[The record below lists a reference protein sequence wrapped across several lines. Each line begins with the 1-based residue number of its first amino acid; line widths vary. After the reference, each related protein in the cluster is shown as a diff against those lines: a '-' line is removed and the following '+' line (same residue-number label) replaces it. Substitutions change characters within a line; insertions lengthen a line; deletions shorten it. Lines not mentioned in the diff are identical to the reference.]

1 MIRTLKWLGNH
12 RLIAILLAIAT
23 YFSIVTFHDEIT
35 QIAIKIRNTFGRDQ
49 YNAFLGYFFL
59 GLLVLFISYLA
70 WRISKSKTKTSD
82 SLLALSM
89 VVMMLL
95 SFRYLMTYN
104 IEAIHFVEY
113 AVVAIILMPVL
124 RSYGETV
131 FWVTILGLLDE
142 LFQYFFL
149 VPEFE
154 YFDFNDNILNL
165 LGAGAGVIFVHLLG
179 SEAVEIKKYKWHK
192 SPALITASV
201 LLVIFLVLYISGKMT
216 FNPNGLEDSINWFS
230 LNRKPLPDEFW
241 KVAYAGRSFHIM
253 RPLEG
258 IAVMYTMFA
267 GLFILDGFLL
277 KQKSQS

>member
-1 MIRTLKWLGNH
+1 MITVLKWLGRNKT
-12 RLIAILLAIAT
+12 IAVLLAILT

-35 QIAIKIRNTFGRDQ
+35 QIAIKLRNTFGRDH

-59 GLLVLFISYLA
+59 GILVMFISYLV
-70 WRISKSKTKTSD
+70 WRISKSKTKKLD

-89 VVMMLL
+89 VVLMLL

-113 AVVAIILMPVL
+113 AMVAIILLPVL

-131 FWVTILGLLDE
+131 FWVTILGLIDE

-154 YFDFNDNILNL
+154 YLDFNDNILNL
-165 LGAGAGVIFVHLLG
+165 LGAGSGVIFVHMLG
-179 SEAVEIKKYKWHK
+179 REAVDIRKYPWYK
-192 SPALITASV
+192 SPAIITATV
-201 LLVIFLVLYISGKMT
+201 LLAVFLMVYISGKMT
-216 FNPNGLEDSINWFS
+216 FNPTGLEDGANWFS
-230 LNRKPLPDEFW
+230 LNRKAIPDEFW
-241 KVAYAGRSFHIM
+241 KEAYAGRSFHIM
-253 RPLEG
+253 RPVEG
-258 IAVMYTMFA
+258 IAVMYMVFA
-267 GLFILDGFLL
+267 GFFILDGFLL

>member
-1 MIRTLKWLGNH
+1 MKKLLIWLGNH

-59 GLLVLFISYLA
+59 VILVMFISYLVL
-70 WRISKSKTKTSD
+70 RISKSKTKTLD
-82 SLLALSM
+82 SLLALIM
-89 VVMMLL
+89 VILIVL
-95 SFRYLMTYN
+95 SFRFLMTYN
-104 IEAIHFVEY
+104 IETIHFVEY
-113 AVVAIILMPVL
+113 ALVAIILMPVM

-131 FWVTILGLLDE
+131 FWVTILGMIDE

-165 LGAGAGVIFVHLLG
+165 LGAGAGVVLVHMLG
-179 SEAVEIKKYKWHK
+179 SETVEIKKYPWYK
-192 SPALITASV
+192 SPAIITASV
-201 LLVIFLVLYISGKMT
+201 LLSVFLILYISGKMT
-216 FNPNGLEDSINWFS
+216 FNPNGLEDSSNWFS

-258 IAVMYTMFA
+258 IAVMFAVFA
-267 GLFILDGFLL
+267 GFFGLDKIRVLP
-277 KQKSQS
+277 